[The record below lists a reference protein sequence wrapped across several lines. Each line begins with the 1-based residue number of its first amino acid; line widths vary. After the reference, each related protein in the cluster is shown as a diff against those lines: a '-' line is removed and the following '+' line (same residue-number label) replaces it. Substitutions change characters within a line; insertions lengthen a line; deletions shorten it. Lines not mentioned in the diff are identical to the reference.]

1 MIALF
6 IHLLIYLNNFIMGLD
21 QSLKLS
27 ARNRSIDP
35 HTGVPV
41 LTHYDKDIAEWS
53 KFHFL
58 HNWVSI
64 NGKVI
69 IRDIEYHLT
78 YEDLKNLKK
87 DCEVIL
93 DLHSK
98 LLDASTFDEDK
109 YSDAIRE
116 KLAELFPSSA
126 LYVYDRD
133 GTGEFIILK
142 MAHLVIGL
150 EEILKEYKV
159 LNKEEFNSEDWFF
172 TYSADF

>member
-1 MIALF
+1 M
-6 IHLLIYLNNFIMGLD
+6 
-21 QSLKLS
+21 
-27 ARNRSIDP
+27 
-35 HTGVPV
+35 
-41 LTHYDKDIAEWS
+41 
-53 KFHFL
+53 
-58 HNWVSI
+58 

-93 DLHSK
+93 DLHSE

-109 YSDAIRE
+109 YSDAIRK

-150 EEILKEYKV
+150 EEILKEYKAP
-159 LNKEEFNSEDWFF
+159 NKEEFNSEDWFF
-172 TYSADF
+172 IYSADF